1 MENLVVITN
10 PLSSMM
16 TNCYTVYNTDSREA
30 IIIDPASN
38 ARFLYNMLVNQRL
51 KCVGIFLTHG
61 HFDHIGGLEE
71 LSELIGHNVP
81 IYAAEEELE
90 ILQDPRKNLSSMMS
104 EQMITVKPDV
114 LLQDGQKLDLLGTVM
129 TCLLVPGHTKG
140 GMAFYFEENGYLFSG
155 DTLFARSVGRSDFP
169 TEDAETLITAIKE
182 KLMVLPDEV
191 TVYPGHNERTTI
203 GREREMNPFLS
214 AY

>member
-16 TNCYTVYNTDSREA
+16 TNCYTVYNTESREA
-30 IIIDPASN
+30 IVIDLASN

-51 KCVGIFLTHG
+51 TCVGIFLTHG
-61 HFDHIGGLEE
+61 HYDHIGGLEE

-81 IYAAEEELE
+81 VYAAEDEVE

-104 EQMITVKPDV
+104 EEMITVKPDI
-114 LLQDGQKLDLLGTVM
+114 LLHDGQQLDLLGTTM
-129 TCLLVPGHTKG
+129 TCILVPGHTKG
-140 GMAFYFEENGYLFSG
+140 GMAFYFEDNKYLFSG
-155 DTLFARSVGRSDFP
+155 DTLFAGSIGRSDFP
-169 TEDAETLITAIKE
+169 TGDGETLITAIKE
-182 KLMVLPDEV
+182 KLMVLPDDV